1 MRGRYL
7 SEFKFSIFIFLCVT
21 SLKSFSTNINNGP
34 DTVLGNETGAVSS
47 VSGPRSVTVSM
58 DGCLFRIALKN
69 SQNFLFNAP
78 DIVFYE
84 SKTVLKNLPYLW
96 QAEKSAGY
104 DWAFQKP
111 GNLNDRW
118 FGLMCEGA
126 ENLSWNAASASKQHE
141 EPTPEQQQ
149 IRNSNDLKCP
159 AKIRD
164 GKWVLNDQGMSP
176 ENYLFKELKGTNWNG
191 FVIGYKDKKS
201 RSALQS
207 LRFCLMHD
215 NDVVIGASENY
226 PKPLSM
232 PISFFDTVQNLLST
246 VEFLGDKK

>member
-1 MRGRYL
+1 MN
-7 SEFKFSIFIFLCVT
+7 EAKFFLFIFLYIA
-21 SLKSFSTNINNGP
+21 SFSSFSTNINSATS
-34 DTVLGNETGAVSS
+34 TVLGNEAGGVPH
-47 VSGPRSVTVSM
+47 VPGLRSIIVNM
-58 DGCLFRIALKN
+58 DRCSFRIALKN
-69 SQNFLFNAP
+69 NQNFFFNTP

-84 SKTVLKNLPYLW
+84 SKTALKNPPYLW
-96 QAEKSAGY
+96 QAERSAGY

-164 GKWVLNDQGMSP
+164 GKWVLNDQGMKP
-176 ENYLFKELKGTNWNG
+176 ENYLFKELKGANWNG
-191 FVIGYKDKKS
+191 FVVGYKNKKS
-201 RSALQS
+201 RSTLQS
-207 LRFCLMHD
+207 LRFCLVHD

-226 PKPLSM
+226 PKSLSI
-232 PISFFDTVQNLLST
+232 PISFFDRVQNLLST
-246 VEFLGDKK
+246 IQFLGDKK